1 MKVVYN
7 YNMLQK
13 HKTLFYFIV
22 EQKNEAVKKMI
33 VTIVHATIHPAFEFQ
48 DLKGRTKSSSRSG
61 QKKTM

>member
-22 EQKNEAVKKMI
+22 EQENEAVKEMI
-33 VTIVHATIHPAFEFQ
+33 VATVPPSI
-48 DLKGRTKSSSRSG
+48 
-61 QKKTM
+61 